1 MTGVTTASATM
12 PEITIY
18 TRMFCGYCTAAKRLL
33 RDKGVEYAER
43 DATFSPRLRAEMI
56 DRSAGGWTFPQIFA
70 GDTHIGGCTE
80 LYEWERRGDLDR
92 LLAGETPG

>member
-1 MTGVTTASATM
+1 MTAVTTASATM

-18 TRMFCGYCTAAKRLL
+18 TRKFCGYCTAARRLL
-33 RDKGVEYAER
+33 RDKGLAYAER
-43 DATFSPRLRAEMI
+43 DATFNPRLRAEMI
-56 DRSAGGWTFPQIFA
+56 DRSAGRWTFPQIFV

-92 LLAGETPG
+92 LLAGETPE